1 MGEIKQDLEEILGE
15 ARVFDDPV
23 ILDSYWKD
31 HRFASTRKPIYL
43 VTPENAD
50 EVRALVRWAN
60 RAGAPL
66 VPVSSGAP
74 HFYGDTVP
82 TAAGAVIVDLHKMKR
97 IIRVDRRN
105 RMAIIQPGVTYGEL
119 QLALARE
126 GLRLSTPLLPRA
138 NKSVIG
144 SLLERQPV
152 MVPKYQWVLL
162 EPLRCLEV
170 IWGNGDR
177 LVTGEA
183 GEYGPL
189 EEQWEK
195 GFAQVN
201 PMGPGQID
209 YWRLVSAAQGSMGIA
224 TWASIRCEIL
234 PTLHYFFFIPAE
246 TVGALVDCA
255 YRLLRVRMGD
265 EFMILDRSFLA
276 GVLSK
281 DAGQM
286 KTLKKELP
294 AWVIVIG
301 VAGRDRLPKERCE
314 FQKWDIAGIV
324 NQCGL
329 DMAPSISGVT
339 GEQIKDIVLNPSKDP
354 YWKLR
359 DKGDFKDIF
368 FLATLNRVPEFIDT
382 MHSTAEG
389 VNYPAEDI
397 GIYVQPQQQGVCCH
411 CEFSLPYN
419 PNDQKD
425 TARVEELFTKASGA
439 LIAHGAFFSRPYGI
453 WAEMVY
459 KRDAEQATLLRKV
472 KAIFDPKNVLNPG
485 KLCF

>member
-1 MGEIKQDLEEILGE
+1 MSNTRQDLEKILGKTK
-15 ARVFDDPV
+15 VFDDPE
-23 ILDSYWKD
+23 ILDSYSKD
-31 HRFASTRKPIYL
+31 HSFAPQRKPICL
-43 VTPENAD
+43 VTPKNAD
-50 EVRALVRWAN
+50 EVQALVKWAN
-60 RAGAPL
+60 RSSTSL

-82 TAAGAVIVDLHKMKR
+82 TAAGAVIVDLHRMKR
-97 IIRVDRRN
+97 IIRIDRRN
-105 RMAIIQPGVTYGEL
+105 RMALVEPGVTYAEL
-119 QLALARE
+119 QPALAGK

-183 GEYGPL
+183 GEYGSL
-189 EEQWEK
+189 EEQWER

-209 YWRLVSAAQGSMGIA
+209 YWRLVAAAQGSMGIA
-224 TWASIRCEIL
+224 TWASVRCEVL
-234 PTLHYFFFIPAE
+234 PTLHHFFFIPAE
-246 TVGALVDCA
+246 KLDGLIDCA
-255 YRLLRVRMGD
+255 YKLLRVRVGD
-265 EFMILDRSFLA
+265 EFMILDNSVLA
-276 GVLSK
+276 GILGK
-281 DAGQM
+281 DAGQI

-294 AWVIVIG
+294 TWVIVIG

-314 FQKWDIAGIV
+314 FQIKDVTGIV
-324 NQCGL
+324 KQSGL
-329 DMAPSISGVT
+329 DLVSSITGVT
-339 GEQIKDIVLNPSKDP
+339 GEQIMEIVLNPSEDP

-359 DKGDFKDIF
+359 YKGGFKDIF
-368 FLATLNRVPEFIDT
+368 FLTTLNRVPEFIDT

-389 VNYPAEDI
+389 LNYPAEDI
-397 GIYVQPQQQGVCCH
+397 GIYVQPQHQGVCCH

-425 TARVEELFTKASGA
+425 TARVEELFIKASDA

-472 KAIFDPKNVLNPG
+472 KEIFDPNNVLNPG

>member
-1 MGEIKQDLEEILGE
+1 MDGIRRDLAEMLGE
-15 ARVFDDPV
+15 TKVFNDPET
-23 ILDSYWKD
+23 LETYSKD
-31 HRFASTRKPIYL
+31 QSFTSPRKPLFL

-50 EVRALVRWAN
+50 EVQALVRWAN
-60 RAGAPL
+60 RTGCPL
-66 VPVSSGAP
+66 VPASSGAP

-82 TAAGAVIVDLHKMKR
+82 TAAGAIIVDLRGMKR
-97 IIRVDRRN
+97 IIRMDRRN
-105 RMAIIQPGVTYGEL
+105 RMAMIEPGVTYGEL
-119 QLALARE
+119 QPALATR
-126 GLRLSTPLLPRA
+126 GLRLSMPLLPRA
-138 NKSVIG
+138 SKSVIG

-152 MVPKYQWVLL
+152 TVPKYQWVLL

-189 EEQWEK
+189 EEQWER

-234 PTLHYFFFIPAE
+234 PTLHHFFFIPAE
-246 TVGALVDCA
+246 KLDGLIDCA
-255 YRLLRVRMGD
+255 YKLLRVRLGD
-265 EFMILDRSFLA
+265 EFMMLDRSFLA
-276 GVLSK
+276 GILSK
-281 DAGQM
+281 DAGQI
-286 KTLKKELP
+286 KTLKEELP

-301 VAGRDRLPKERCE
+301 VAGRDRLPNERCE
-314 FQKWDIAGIV
+314 FQIKDITGIV
-324 NQCGL
+324 KQSGL
-329 DMAPSISGVT
+329 ELLSSITGVT
-339 GEQIKDIVLNPSKDP
+339 GEQIMDIVLNPSEDP

-359 DKGDFKDIF
+359 YRGAFKDIF
-368 FLATLNRVPEFIDT
+368 FLTTLNRVPEFIDT

-389 VNYPAEDI
+389 VKYPAEDI
-397 GIYVQPQQQGVCCH
+397 GIYIQPQQQGVCCH
-411 CEFSLPYN
+411 CEFNLPYN

-425 TARVEELFTKASGA
+425 TARVEDLFTRASDA

-459 KRDAEQATLLRKV
+459 TRDAEQAALLRKV
-472 KAIFDPKNVLNPG
+472 KEIFDPENVLNPG